1 MTKPIFISHPIY
13 GSSTYGS
20 GHPLAIP
27 RVSLATDLVKA
38 LGWLDKTNYLESRE
52 ATHEELVEFH
62 TTDYIRA
69 LINAERYPP
78 SKTDRARYN
87 IGINGNPI
95 YPEMYRRPAM
105 ACGGGQIAANL
116 LMSDEAS
123 CVFNIAG
130 GQHHGLADKAS
141 GFCYL
146 NEPVL
151 TIRRFLELGAR
162 RVFYLDID
170 AHFGDGTQ
178 LAFHDEDR
186 VYTLSVHEQGRWP
199 QSRGVKAGDPGSVE
213 DRAGGMARNL
223 PVPKGLN
230 DTEFDYLIDKVALTL
245 IKSFAPDV
253 IYLQCGVDA
262 LADDPQSKLELSN
275 RAIWRVVDELKQLG
289 LPLMV
294 SGGGGYN
301 PFSVG
306 RCWAG
311 VWAQLNGIEIPTVLN
326 GDAERLLRDV
336 TWHHRKAK
344 SPPDRWFTE
353 LADAP
358 NQGPIRGEVYD
369 LAEKSLNN

>member
-1 MTKPIFISHPIY
+1 MTKPIFIGHPIY

-27 RVSLATDLVKA
+27 RVSLATDLVRA
-38 LGWLDKTNYLESRE
+38 LGWLDKTTYVESRQ
-52 ATHEELVEFH
+52 ATHDELASFH
-62 TTDYIRA
+62 SADYIEA
-69 LINAERYPP
+69 LINAERQSP
-78 SKTDRARYN
+78 SEADRTRYN

-95 YPEMYRRPAM
+95 YSEMFRRPAT
-105 ACGGGQIAANL
+105 ACGGGQMAANL
-116 LMSDEAS
+116 LMSGEVG

-130 GQHHGLADKAS
+130 GQHHGLANKAS

-151 TIRRFLELGAR
+151 TIQRFLEMGAR

-186 VYTLSVHEQGRWP
+186 VFTLSVHEHGRWP
-199 QSRGVKAGDPGSVE
+199 QTRNLSPGDPGSVE

-230 DTEFDYLIDKVALTL
+230 DTEFNYLIDTVAMAL
-245 IKSFAPDV
+245 ISNFKPDV
-253 IYLQCGVDA
+253 IYLQCGADA

-275 RAIWRVVDELKQLG
+275 LAIWRVVEELKQLG
-289 LPLMV
+289 LPLLV

-311 VWAQLNGIEIPTVLN
+311 VWAQMNGIKIPTVLN
-326 GDAERLLRDV
+326 EGAERLLRDV

-344 SPPDRWFTE
+344 TPPDRWFTA

-358 NQGPIRGEVYD
+358 NQGPIRDDIYE
-369 LAEKSLNN
+369 LAQKSLNN